1 MTDME
6 HGNNPSAP
14 RKGQRICPRCGSP
27 FVCGV
32 AAGTGECW
40 CFELPHVLT
49 VPETDGAAAC
59 LCPNCLNQRIR
70 EIQSARLNASQ
81 EPDED

>member
-1 MTDME
+1 MVKSNDA
-6 HGNNPSAP
+6 NNRPSI
-14 RKGQRICPRCGSP
+14 RKGQRICPRCGTS

-59 LCPNCLNQRIR
+59 LCPNCLNQRIH
-70 EIQSARLNASQ
+70 EIERLSTSQ